1 MADFEDAKVVDLFD
15 HKTESDV
22 SKKKKLKQKYLR
34 MLEGHI
40 VNHSYKLLLLC
51 LR

>member
-1 MADFEDAKVVDLFD
+1 MADFEDAEVVDFILD
-15 HKTESDV
+15 HESESDV

-40 VNHSYKLLLLC
+40 VNRSLP
-51 LR
+51 